1 MTLELSIYLNEQL
14 GVFLNKKTMK
24 LAKNIKKRIFKPKT
38 VLYGVIFCQILVI
51 LIFENFL
58 RGFYKD
64 LYKNLFH

>member
-64 LYKNLFH
+64 L